1 VSKISLC
8 MHDEPLTLEI
18 RPYISHDHQ
27 RWVHRVR
34 WQQLEEVLG
43 FDSRHFD
50 LKETRQYFT
59 YSRWL
64 RSDVG
69 TATAVVHLGYVWR
82 VRIDCGEEITF
93 IVFLASSP
101 VMRQKLGLVIGKVV
115 RVEGEWIFFEATEPL
130 DAVFSGHTKL
140 SDALLEEH
148 PAGRARK

>member
-1 VSKISLC
+1 MSKTSLC
-8 MHDEPLTLEI
+8 MHDERLTLEI

-27 RWVHRVR
+27 RRVHRVW

-50 LKETRQYFT
+50 LKETRQNLT

-64 RSDVG
+64 RSGVG
-69 TATAVVHLGYVWR
+69 TATAVVDLGYVWR

-101 VMRQKLGLVIGKVV
+101 VVRQKLRLVIGKVV
-115 RVEGEWIFFEATEPL
+115 RVEGEWIFLKATEPL
-130 DAVFSGHTKL
+130 DAVFSGRTKVL
-140 SDALLEEH
+140 DALLEEH